1 MDLIIVNL
9 YIVED
14 MLLALLIG
22 FNISKLLMYLSKAG
36 IVLEV
41 ESNFYDYCIDEKT
54 TFVGIGINKIYKDK
68 RIFEKMY

>member
-1 MDLIIVNL
+1 
-9 YIVED
+9 

-22 FNISKLLMYLSKAG
+22 FNITG

-54 TFVGIGINKIYKDK
+54 IFVGIGINKIYKDK
-68 RIFEKMY
+68 RIFEKMYQIYESIKDCPK